1 MKSKIL
7 IAILLLLAGT
17 NLTYLIAD
25 ELFNAFFNQ
34 FFEQFSVGIINYGNI
49 LLIID
54 SIFMIIFMFFY
65 YQQIKHNSIAHH
77 EEGESYPVDVATD
90 GFQINTQILV
100 DHFPDFLC
108 IKDREGRWLGA
119 SDLYL
124 KIFNLQDVDYI
135 GKTDAELFH
144 YSNSNADILKVSFLQ
159 DRSAWHLK
167 QPVKETRVV
176 VVDRQRKTLEI
187 TRIPI
192 FDPYDKE
199 LKIIVTGYFVGQNN
213 RKKDQVEILP
223 KIFETCHLNLIFLDK
238 DFRITEVNNAFTL
251 LTEYTSNELIGK
263 PLSFIVK
270 GKFTN
275 LQTEFFTGNHKR
287 FWSGELKCLTKSM
300 RDFPVKLDI
309 SAIAKDDN
317 SLIYF
322 GSLLDITQ
330 QKQAEKRIIKLSHYD
345 ELTGLVNRSMFYDR
359 LRKFISSSKSGN
371 AHAAIFV
378 IDLDRFKIINE
389 SLGHDAGNELLKV
402 IAARIQELIGAN
414 DIAARLSGDEFA
426 IMMLTEQ
433 TYEQTVYA
441 ASIVAGKI
449 SQKLSEVIHVN
460 NHEAVIGSSIG
471 ISIYPEDCRT
481 TEINLKAEALLKNA
495 DIARNNA
502 KNQAKNSYQF
512 YNKDFNA
519 ISQDK
524 LVMELNLRRAIAKN
538 ELQLY
543 YQPQYEA
550 HSRKLC
556 GAEVL
561 IRWFHNNEK
570 MIPPDQFIALAEDT
584 GLIIEIGYW
593 ILRTACQQLRKWID
607 AGHPLQQISVNVSAQ
622 QFIDTNFLNLIQK
635 ALNESGLPA
644 KHLELEITESMLI
657 GDARFIDLQLQS
669 VKRMG
674 IKLALDDF
682 GTGYSS
688 LAYLK
693 NFPIDVLKMDQSFVR
708 GMTID
713 SKNARIAC
721 AIIEI
726 GHSLKQLVVAEGV
739 ETKEQF
745 DFLRKRGCDI
755 IQGYYF
761 SKPLNAEEMT
771 AFLKEDYDKFWIPVK
786 KNPFL
791 EDK

>member
-7 IAILLLLAGT
+7 IAIPLLLAGT
-17 NLTYLIAD
+17 DISYLVGN
-25 ELFNAFFNQ
+25 EFFNG
-34 FFEQFSVGIINYGNI
+34 FFNEFFKEIPHGDI
-49 LLIID
+49 LLIIN
-54 SIFMIIFMFFY
+54 SVFMIILLFVYF
-65 YQQIKHNSIAHH
+65 QTAKHDLFEH
-77 EEGESYPVDVATD
+77 EENGDSYPAEETNNR
-90 GFQINTQILV
+90 FQINTQILI

-108 IKDREGRWLGA
+108 IKNHEGRWLAA
-119 SDLYL
+119 SNIYL

-135 GKTDAELFH
+135 GMTDAELFH

-159 DRSAWHLK
+159 DRSALHLE
-167 QPVKETRVV
+167 QAVKETRAVV
-176 VVDRQRKTLEI
+176 IDRQKRTLEI

-192 FDPYDKE
+192 FDKQEKE
-199 LKIIVTGYFVGQNN
+199 FKLMLTGYFVGQNN
-213 RKKDQVEILP
+213 RKKDQLELLP
-223 KIFETCHLNLIFLDK
+223 KAFEICHLSLVFLDK
-238 DFRITEVNNAFTL
+238 DFRISEVNTAFAL
-251 LTEYTSNELIGK
+251 LTEYPANELIGK
-263 PLSFIVK
+263 PLPFILK
-270 GKFTN
+270 GKLTH
-275 LQTEFFTGNHKR
+275 LQTDFFAGNPR
-287 FWSGELKCLTKSM
+287 RLWTGELQCLTKSM
-300 RDFPVKLDI
+300 RDFPVKLEVSSI
-309 SAIAKDDN
+309 VKEDN
-317 SLIYF
+317 NIVYF
-322 GSLLDITQ
+322 ASLLDITQ

-345 ELTGLVNRSMFYDR
+345 ELTGLVNRTMFYDR
-359 LRKFISSSKSGN
+359 LRKFITSTKAGN

-402 IAARIQELIGAN
+402 IAKRIQELIGSN

-426 IMMLTEQ
+426 IMMLTDQ

-460 NHEAVIGSSIG
+460 NNEAVIGSSIG
-471 ISIYPEDCRT
+471 ISIYPEDSRT
-481 TEINLKAEALLKNA
+481 TEMSLKAEVLLKNA

-502 KNQAKNSYQF
+502 KIQGKNSYQF
-512 YNKDFNA
+512 FNKDFNS

-538 ELQLY
+538 ELKLY

-570 MIPPDQFIALAEDT
+570 MIPPDQFITLAEDT

-593 ILRTACQQLRKWID
+593 ILRTACQQLKTWID
-607 AGHPLQQISVNVSAQ
+607 AGLPIEQVSVNVSAQ
-622 QFIDTNFLNLIQK
+622 QFIDTNFLNLVKK
-635 ALNESGLPA
+635 ALHESGLAA

-669 VKRMG
+669 VKRLG

-761 SKPLNAEEMT
+761 SKPLATEEMT
-771 AFLKEDYDKFWIPVK
+771 EFLKADYDKFWVPVK

-791 EDK
+791 GDK